1 MPPRTITPMQ
11 GPLGFLLFWVVA
23 LSAGCALVL
32 LALGG
37 SFGWLVLVALPA
49 LGLLLVA
56 VAGRRRR
63 R

>member
-1 MPPRTITPMQ
+1 MQ